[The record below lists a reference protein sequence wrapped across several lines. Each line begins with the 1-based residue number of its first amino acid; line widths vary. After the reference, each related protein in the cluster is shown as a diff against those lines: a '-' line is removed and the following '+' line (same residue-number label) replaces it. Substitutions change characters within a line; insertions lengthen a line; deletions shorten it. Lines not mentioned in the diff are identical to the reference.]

1 MSAKFSHTTAT
12 AIEWSVAT
20 NLVHKLYKDKQYKA
34 SLLIACGCFFG
45 LRISDLLSLSWTQ
58 LLDVEQFTIKEKKT
72 CKERTI
78 RVNSDLQKHIKN
90 CARALHI
97 INKEEHC
104 FLSQKR
110 SVYSIQRVNVILKQ
124 ISSKYKVKGLT
135 STHCLRKTFGRHI
148 WELATEQGSGELALV
163 MLSEL
168 FNHSSVAITKRYLGI
183 RQSELLECYDML
195 SF

>member
-1 MSAKFSHTTAT
+1 MSAKYSHTTAS
-12 AIEWSVAT
+12 AIEWSTAT
-20 NLVHKLYKDKQYKA
+20 NLVNRLYKDKDYRM

-45 LRISDLLSLSWTQ
+45 LRISDLLTLTWNQ
-58 LLDVEQFTIKEKKT
+58 LLDDEFTLVEKKT
-72 CKERTI
+72 QKERKI
-78 RVNSDLQKHIKN
+78 RINTNMQKHIKE

-97 INKEEHC
+97 FNKDEHC
-104 FLSQKR
+104 FISQKH
-110 SVYSIQRVNVILKQ
+110 SVYSIQRVNVMLKQ
-124 ISSKYKVKGLT
+124 ISTKYKVKGLS

-148 WELATEQGSGELALV
+148 WELATEQGNGEMALV

-183 RQSELLECYDML
+183 RQCELLECYDML